1 MRGWRGENWE
11 EAEGARES
19 CSESPGIPGVLE
31 ASVAGASWCQR
42 GGGVLGV
49 PESGMVRASWCQC
62 GGGLLGILESSVL
75 GTGRAHVDTGALHC
89 QGAPAR
95 SDHWPLES
103 EGPGSF

>member
-1 MRGWRGENWE
+1 MLRVAWHPGRPRGQRG
-11 EAEGARES
+11 G
-19 CSESPGIPGVLE
+19 GIPE
-31 ASVAGASWCQR
+31 SSVVRASWCQC

-62 GGGLLGILESSVL
+62 GGGLPGILESSVL

-95 SDHWPLES
+95 SDHWSLES